1 MTAFLLQYQTI
12 LRTVWQ
18 KGSRVE
24 KVMMTLVQT
33 TMHQKSSDIAQTFSQ
48 AELNALIRDLDLPK
62 ISAELLGSRMKSKN
76 LLAPGMS
83 FSWYRNSKEEFTCY
97 FQRLY
102 IAQRYSWIN
111 HRVGSYLMQL
121 NREFSSMLTCEV

>member
-1 MTAFLLQYQTI
+1 MILQAI
-12 LRTVWQ
+12 SQ

-33 TMHQKSSDIAQTFSQ
+33 TMLQKSRYRSNFLLGRAKCFNSRLGP
-48 AELNALIRDLDLPK
+48 AK

-83 FSWYRNSKEEFTCY
+83 FSWYRNCKEEFTCY
-97 FQRLY
+97 FQRLIPLY
-102 IAQRYSWIN
+102 FAQIFL
-111 HRVGSYLMQL
+111 G
-121 NREFSSMLTCEV
+121 